1 MFVQSGQHH
10 ITALLPLDET
20 YFVAVRGLIHQEV
33 SLKCVNEES
42 STERRSFNRQVNRSP
57 QLYFQGLSQY
67 WLDKIRN
74 AFSS

>member
-1 MFVQSGQHH
+1 MFVQSGPRR
-10 ITALLPLDET
+10 ITELLFLDET
-20 YFVAVRGLIHQEV
+20 YPVAVRGLIYQKV
-33 SLKCVNEES
+33 SPKYVNEES

>member
-1 MFVQSGQHH
+1 MFVQSGPRR
-10 ITALLPLDET
+10 ITELLFLDET
-20 YFVAVRGLIHQEV
+20 YLVSVRGLIYQKV
-33 SLKCVNEES
+33 SPKYVNEES